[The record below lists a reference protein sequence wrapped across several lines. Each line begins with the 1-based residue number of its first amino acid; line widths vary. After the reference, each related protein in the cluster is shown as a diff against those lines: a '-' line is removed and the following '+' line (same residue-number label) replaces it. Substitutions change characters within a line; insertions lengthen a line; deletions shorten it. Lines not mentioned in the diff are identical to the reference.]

1 MSNMSESYINGWA
14 FTDHSIGERRRKR
27 YEELKDC
34 PKTIKILSSSVGYTS
49 RTYVGEVYN
58 EDLSDEDILILCDK
72 GNTCF
77 GGVVW
82 RSKDSQ
88 GRVTFE
94 AKVYTD

>member
-1 MSNMSESYINGWA
+1 MNGKHINGWA

-27 YEELKDC
+27 YEEIKDC
-34 PKTIKILSSSVGYTS
+34 PKTIKILSSYVGYAS
-49 RTYVGEVYN
+49 RKYVGEVYN

-77 GGVVW
+77 GGVVS
-82 RSKDSQ
+82 RGKDSQ